1 MVLRT
6 NLRSWARLSPAYKLS
21 NIRNEFGAFAITL
34 PERFF
39 IAMWAAEILE
49 FDILELGRQI
59 LEIDG
64 AIHHIDVS
72 GQTSNCMGW
81 QCLFARQFVI
91 NFGMCDNLNACSVKI
106 NQDFYSNTYLS
117 S

>member
-6 NLRSWARLSPAYKLS
+6 NLRSWARLSPAHKLS
-21 NIRNEFGAFAITL
+21 NIREEFGTFAITL

-72 GQTSNCMGW
+72 GQTSNCMD
-81 QCLFARQFVI
+81 C
-91 NFGMCDNLNACSVKI
+91 NACLRLL
-106 NQDFYSNTYLS
+106 NNL
-117 S
+117 